1 MTPVEKP
8 GLVQPPPEDPHRRR
22 QLRRG
27 RARTLSAAGVAGG
40 AVALLAALGGVL
52 MLRPELR
59 QSALALGRGSDIAAV
74 AAGPKAADLPAAVAL
89 PEAVALPTDP
99 ALPQLADGRHY
110 PLVPEDPAELAA
122 LLAAVET
129 ALRDPATPAGQ
140 LPRLGHQQQVIYRQ
154 LSRDPA
160 RSEAVLAL
168 LDPSWRSVAERHVA
182 ARREFLA
189 MQRRSRPLASLP
201 AWRIIAPAPA
211 EELLAHYRKA
221 AAATGIDWE
230 VLAAINLVE
239 TGMGRIDGVSVAN
252 AQGPMQFLPTTWAQP
267 GVGQGDIRDPHDAI
281 QAAARYLVRRGGRQD
296 IRRGL
301 WGYNNSDYYGRAV
314 LLYASLLRDDPRA
327 YTGLYHW
334 EIHVHTEA
342 GDLWLPVGYAQSQP
356 VPVAAYL
363 RQVPASAPP
372 AAGSGPA

>member
-1 MTPVEKP
+1 MEKRSMARRLADGP
-8 GLVQPPPEDPHRRR
+8 RQRRQVRPAQTRRLAAAGLAAGGLV
-22 QLRRG
+22 LALG
-27 RARTLSAAGVAGG
+27 S
-40 AVALLAALGGVL
+40 ALL
-52 MLRPELR
+52 LRPALLR
-59 QSALALGRGSDIAAV
+59 GALALTQAGDPADTMGRQDPASP
-74 AAGPKAADLPAAVAL
+74 AGPGDLAL
-89 PEAVALPTDP
+89 PSDPGLPR
-99 ALPQLADGRHY
+99 LADGRHY
-110 PLVPEDPAELAA
+110 PLVPADEAELAA

-140 LPRLGHQQQVIYRQ
+140 LPRLGHQQQVIYRR
-154 LSRDPA
+154 LSHDPA
-160 RSEAVLAL
+160 RSDAVLAR
-168 LDPSWRSVAERHVA
+168 LDPAWRSVAERHLA

-189 MQRRSRPLASLP
+189 MHRRSRPLTTLP
-201 AWRIIAPAPA
+201 AWRIIEPAPA

-281 QAAARYLVRRGGRQD
+281 QAAARYLVRRGGLQD
-296 IRRGL
+296 IRKGL
-301 WGYNNSDYYGRAV
+301 WGYNNSESYGRAV

-334 EIHVHTEA
+334 EIHVPTEA
-342 GDLWLPVGYAQSQP
+342 GDLWLPVGYAHSRPIP
-356 VPVAAYL
+356 VTAYL
-363 RQVPASAPP
+363 QQVPASAPP
-372 AAGSGPA
+372 ASGAPPAGPPSS